1 MYKRQRSA
9 IAKFS
14 NIHFSSCKDSSL
26 RLQKWGEK
34 KSRIFQVGAPQLD
47 DIDILSKKKKKK
59 NEAKEALA
67 KASGGE
73 ELEIAAKILGE
84 LRERNKRKKIIEDR
98 S

>member
-1 MYKRQRSA
+1 MR
-9 IAKFS
+9 F
-14 NIHFSSCKDSSL
+14 
-26 RLQKWGEK
+26 
-34 KSRIFQVGAPQLD
+34 IFIYALIGKYIMPK
-47 DIDILSKKKKKK
+47 IRKIIKKKKK

-98 S
+98 G

>member
-1 MYKRQRSA
+1 MPKIRK
-9 IAKFS
+9 I
-14 NIHFSSCKDSSL
+14 I
-26 RLQKWGEK
+26 
-34 KSRIFQVGAPQLD
+34 
-47 DIDILSKKKKKK
+47 KKKKK
-59 NEAKEALA
+59 NEVKEALA

>member
-1 MYKRQRSA
+1 M
-9 IAKFS
+9 
-14 NIHFSSCKDSSL
+14 
-26 RLQKWGEK
+26 
-34 KSRIFQVGAPQLD
+34 
-47 DIDILSKKKKKK
+47 SKIRKIIKKKKK

>member
-1 MYKRQRSA
+1 MR
-9 IAKFS
+9 F
-14 NIHFSSCKDSSL
+14 
-26 RLQKWGEK
+26 
-34 KSRIFQVGAPQLD
+34 IFIYAFIWVLNKMPK
-47 DIDILSKKKKKK
+47 IRKIIKKKKK